1 MSKST
6 PHQLS
11 SKLLISILPQRSL
24 RKIGEVVTLI
34 FPSIARKLWSNVSHG
49 SLRSLSLK
57 HDAQEVTMR
66 VRVPA
71 KHFPEFFLLITTSLA
86 TRSQVLADSRMSQE
100 YAALREENV
109 RVPGAECQ
117 VSSVRPHAREISHGA
132 IPKGPHKI
140 ALKEGEVVA
149 GNLWLPRAQIC

>member
-1 MSKST
+1 MSEST

-57 HDAQEVTMR
+57 HDAQEVTRR

-71 KHFPEFFLLITTSLA
+71 KCFPEFLLLTTTRLA
-86 TRSQVLADSRMSQE
+86 TRSQVPADSRMSQE
-100 YAALREENV
+100 YDALKENI

-117 VSSVRPHAREISHGA
+117 VSSVRPHAREISHGV
-132 IPKGPHKI
+132 IPKGSHKI

>member
-1 MSKST
+1 MSEST

-57 HDAQEVTMR
+57 HDAQEVTRR

-71 KHFPEFFLLITTSLA
+71 KCFPEFLLLTTTRLA
-86 TRSQVLADSRMSQE
+86 TRSQVPADSRMSQE
-100 YAALREENV
+100 YAALKECQ
-109 RVPGAECQ
+109 VPVAECQ
-117 VSSVRPHAREISHGA
+117 VSSVRPHAREISHGV
-132 IPKGPHKI
+132 IPKGSHKI